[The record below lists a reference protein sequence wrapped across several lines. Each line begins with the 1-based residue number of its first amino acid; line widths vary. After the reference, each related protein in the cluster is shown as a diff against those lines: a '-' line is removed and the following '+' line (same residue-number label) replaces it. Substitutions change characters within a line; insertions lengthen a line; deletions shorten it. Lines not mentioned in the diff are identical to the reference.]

1 MITPSIRQNLQL
13 LQGTP
18 MEDGSP
24 SWLLY
29 DNLRNK
35 YFTLGVNAFRML
47 KHWIAGVDTKQFIE
61 QAQQKGLDIEEDQLN
76 DFINFLKT
84 NSLISHN
91 SSEDV
96 QILLHQHNAQKKHW
110 FMNLI
115 HNYLFF
121 KIPLIKP
128 DPFLDK
134 TLHIA
139 KFFGQRFL
147 RLLIYIIGVMGIY
160 FVIQQWDEFL
170 TTFLFFF
177 NWNGLLF
184 YAFALVGVKAIH
196 ELGHAY
202 TAKNFGCNVNSM
214 GIAFLVFFPFLYTDN
229 TNAWR
234 LRDHKKRLSINFAG
248 ISTELHL
255 ALLATFIW
263 GITDQGMLKSIAFF
277 VATTGWI
284 SSLLINISPF
294 MRFDGYYVFADYLK
308 VENLQPRAFAL
319 AKWKLRQW
327 IFGFKHKPPEQINI
341 QKQNLIIVYA
351 WATWIYRFF
360 LFLGIALLV
369 YYFAFKLLGIFLFVV
384 EIVWFILLPIF
395 REMREWWRLRSN
407 IYLSLQFVRS
417 ILVLGALAFIIFY
430 PWKSSQKTPAIYQSE
445 KFIEIFPPINSQVKD
460 IYIIEKQIVKEDQKL
475 INLDSPALN
484 SEIKIAVAELELIEI
499 KINNALDT
507 DSNRSDLLLLKSE
520 RNKFETQINNLNKI
534 KSSLEIVAPF
544 DGEVTNLGNLKEQQW
559 LNEDT
564 AILKLVDKNNYQ
576 VIAFVSEKNISSLDT
591 NKEIWFTPSS
601 TSQDSIA
608 AYVNSI
614 SKSPINNFDMYP
626 MVTSIF
632 DGPIAASENP
642 SGGIRSEQAYYKV
655 TLDLEDN
662 TSAMDNKMLGFV
674 NMGIES
680 RSYFKRFIDF
690 SSATLIRELNF

>member
-1 MITPSIRQNLQL
+1 MITPAIRQNLQL

-47 KHWIAGVDTKQFIE
+47 KYWISGVDSKQFIE
-61 QAQQKGLDIEEDQLN
+61 QAQKKGLDIQEDQLN

-91 SSEDV
+91 TSEDV
-96 QILLHQHNAQKKHW
+96 QILLQQHNAQKKHW
-110 FMNLI
+110 LMRLI

-134 TLHIA
+134 TLHLA
-139 KFFGQRFL
+139 KFFSQKIL
-147 RLLIYIIGVMGIY
+147 RLIIYIIGTLGVY

-170 TTFLFFF
+170 TTFLYFF

-184 YAFALVGVKAIH
+184 YGLALVGVKAIH

-263 GITDQGMLKSIAFF
+263 GITDQGTLKSVAFF

-308 VENLQPRAFAL
+308 IENLQPRAFAL
-319 AKWKLRQW
+319 AKWKLRHW
-327 IFGFKHKPPEQINI
+327 FFGFKHNAPEQINK
-341 QKQNLIIVYA
+341 QKQTLIIVYA
-351 WATWIYRFF
+351 WSTWIYRFF
-360 LFLGIALLV
+360 LFLGIAFLV

-407 IYLSLQFVRS
+407 IFLSLQFIRS
-417 ILVLGALAFIIFY
+417 IFLLGALAFIIFY

-445 KFIEIFPPINSQVKD
+445 KFIEIFPPINSQVQD
-460 IYIIEKQIVKEDQKL
+460 IFIKEKQFVQKNQKL
-475 INLDSPALN
+475 INLNSPALN
-484 SEIKIAVAELELIEI
+484 SQIEIVEAELELIEI
-499 KINNALDT
+499 KINNALDLE
-507 DSNRSDLLLLKSE
+507 SNRSDLLRLKSE
-520 RNKFETQINNLNKI
+520 RKKIETQINNLSKI
-534 KSSLEIVAPF
+534 KSSLAIKAPF
-544 DGEVTNLGNLKEQQW
+544 EGEITTFNNIQKNQW

-564 AILKLVDKNNYQ
+564 PILKLIDKRNYQ
-576 VIAFVSEKNISSLDT
+576 VIAFVSEQDISFLDLT
-591 NKEIWFTPSS
+591 KEIRFTPSS
-601 TSQDSIA
+601 TSHENML
-608 AYVNSI
+608 AYISSI
-614 SKSPINNFDMYP
+614 SKSPISNFDMYP

-632 DGPIAASENP
+632 DGPIAASEAP
-642 SGGIRSEQAYYKV
+642 SGGIQSEQAYYKV
-655 TLDLEDN
+655 TLDLDQKS
-662 TSAMDNKMLGFV
+662 SAIENKMLGVV
-674 NMGIES
+674 NIGIES
-680 RSYFKRFIDF
+680 KSYFNRFIDF
-690 SSATLIRELNF
+690 STSTLIRELNF

>member
-1 MITPSIRQNLQL
+1 MITPAIRQNLQL

-47 KHWIAGVDTKQFIE
+47 KYWISGVDSKQFIE
-61 QAQQKGLDIEEDQLN
+61 QAQKKGLDIQEDQLN

-91 SSEDV
+91 TSEDV

-110 FMNLI
+110 LMSLI

-134 TLHIA
+134 TLHLA
-139 KFFGQRFL
+139 KFFSQKII
-147 RLLIYIIGVMGIY
+147 RLTIYIIGMLGVY

-170 TTFLFFF
+170 TTFLYFF

-184 YAFALVGVKAIH
+184 YGLALVGVKAIH

-234 LRDHKKRLSINFAG
+234 LRNHKKRLSINFAG

-263 GITDQGMLKSIAFF
+263 GITDQGTLKSVAFF

-308 VENLQPRAFAL
+308 IENLQPRAFAL
-319 AKWKLRQW
+319 AKWKLRHW
-327 IFGFKHKPPEQINI
+327 IFGFKHKAPEQINK
-341 QKQNLIIVYA
+341 QKQTLIIVYA
-351 WATWIYRFF
+351 WSTWVYRFF
-360 LFLGIALLV
+360 LFLGIAFLI
-369 YYFAFKLLGIFLFVV
+369 YYFAFKVLGIFLFVV
-384 EIVWFILLPIF
+384 EIVWFILLPIL

-407 IYLSLQFVRS
+407 IVFSLQVIRS
-417 ILVLGALAFIIFY
+417 IFLLGTLAFIIFY

-445 KFIEIFPPINSQVKD
+445 KFIEIFPPINSQVQD
-460 IYIIEKQIVKEDQKL
+460 IFIKEKQFVHKDQKL
-475 INLDSPALN
+475 INLNSPALN
-484 SEIKIAVAELELIEI
+484 SQIEIVEAELELIEI
-499 KINNALDT
+499 KINNALDLE
-507 DSNRSDLLLLKSE
+507 SNRSDLLRLKSE
-520 RNKFETQINNLNKI
+520 RKKIETQINNLSKI
-534 KSSLEIVAPF
+534 KSSLAIKAPF
-544 DGEVTNLGNLKEQQW
+544 EGEITTFNNIQKNQW

-564 AILKLVDKNNYQ
+564 PILKLIDKRNYQ
-576 VIAFVSEKNISSLDT
+576 VIAFVSEQNISLLDLS
-591 NKEIWFTPSS
+591 KEIRFSPSS
-601 TSQDSIA
+601 TSHENMLAHIS
-608 AYVNSI
+608 SI
-614 SKSPINNFDMYP
+614 SKSPISNFDMYS
-626 MVTSIF
+626 MVTSIY
-632 DGPIAASENP
+632 DGPIAASEAP
-642 SGGIRSEQAYYKV
+642 SGGIQSEQAYYKV
-655 TLDLEDN
+655 TLDLDQRSSSIE
-662 TSAMDNKMLGFV
+662 NKMLGVV
-674 NMGIES
+674 NIGIEPK
-680 RSYFKRFIDF
+680 SYFNRFIDF
-690 SSATLIRELNF
+690 STATLIRELNF

>member
-1 MITPSIRQNLQL
+1 MITPAIRQNLQL

-47 KHWIAGVDTKQFIE
+47 KYWISGVDSKQFIE
-61 QAQQKGLDIEEDQLN
+61 QAQKKGLDIQEDQLN

-84 NSLISHN
+84 NSLISHYT
-91 SSEDV
+91 SEDV

-110 FMNLI
+110 LMSLI

-134 TLHIA
+134 TLHLA
-139 KFFGQRFL
+139 KFFSQKII
-147 RLLIYIIGVMGIY
+147 RLTIYIIGILGVY
-160 FVIQQWDEFL
+160 FVIQQWEEFL
-170 TTFLFFF
+170 TTFLYFF

-184 YAFALVGVKAIH
+184 YGLALVGVKAIH

-263 GITDQGMLKSIAFF
+263 GITDQGTLKSVAFF

-308 VENLQPRAFAL
+308 IENLQPRAFAL
-319 AKWKLRQW
+319 AKWKLRHW
-327 IFGFKHKPPEQINI
+327 IFGFKHNAPEQINK
-341 QKQNLIIVYA
+341 QKQTLIIVYA
-351 WATWIYRFF
+351 WSTWIYRFF
-360 LFLGIALLV
+360 LFLGIAFLV

-407 IYLSLQFVRS
+407 IFLSLQFIRS
-417 ILVLGALAFIIFY
+417 IFLLGALAFIIFY

-445 KFIEIFPPINSQVKD
+445 KFIEIFPPINSQAQD
-460 IYIIEKQIVKEDQKL
+460 IFIKEKQFVQKNQKL
-475 INLDSPALN
+475 INLNSPALN
-484 SEIKIAVAELELIEI
+484 SQIEIVKAELELIEI
-499 KINNALDT
+499 KINNALDLE
-507 DSNRSDLLLLKSE
+507 SNRSDLLRLKSE
-520 RNKFETQINNLNKI
+520 RKKIENKIKNLSKI
-534 KSSLEIVAPF
+534 KSSLAIKAPF
-544 DGEVTNLGNLKEQQW
+544 EGEITTFNNIQKNQW

-564 AILKLVDKNNYQ
+564 PILKLIDKRNYQ
-576 VIAFVSEKNISSLDT
+576 VIAFVSEQDISFLDLT
-591 NKEIWFTPSS
+591 KEIRFTPSS
-601 TSQDSIA
+601 TSHENML
-608 AYVNSI
+608 AYISSI
-614 SKSPINNFDMYP
+614 SKSPISNFDMYP

-632 DGPIAASENP
+632 DGPIAASEAP
-642 SGGIRSEQAYYKV
+642 SGGIQSEQAYYKV
-655 TLDLEDN
+655 TLDLDQKS
-662 TSAMDNKMLGFV
+662 SAIENKMLGVV
-674 NMGIES
+674 NIGIES
-680 RSYFKRFIDF
+680 KSYFNRFIDF
-690 SSATLIRELNF
+690 STATLIRELNF